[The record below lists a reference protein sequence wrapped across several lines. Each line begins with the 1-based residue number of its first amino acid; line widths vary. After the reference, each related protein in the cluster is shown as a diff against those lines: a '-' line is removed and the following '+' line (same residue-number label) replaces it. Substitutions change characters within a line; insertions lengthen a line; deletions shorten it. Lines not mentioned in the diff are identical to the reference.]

1 MHFIGGKTGFLFLQS
16 FQSKL
21 SFGSKEIVAISCSW
35 CKEAFHN
42 KDSCFNME
50 RYKEHCSLGKST
62 SFICIL
68 FYSLR
73 SSLWRW
79 CHVNPALIQ
88 LKLKWTSRFFY
99 LYSFYLLH
107 FLWGCREYFIY
118 SIFFHLFFFSFDCK
132 SERIE
137 LTWMRFSIRK
147 MTLPRRIKFILAI
160 LAY

>member
-79 CHVNPALIQ
+79 CHVNPVLIQ
-88 LKLKWTSRFFY
+88 LKLKWT
-99 LYSFYLLH
+99 LPHGSFIFTRSICCTSFEVVENIL
-107 FLWGCREYFIY
+107 FILF
-118 SIFFHLFFFSFDCK
+118 FFHLFYFFFFFGLQVR
-132 SERIE
+132 E
-137 LTWMRFSIRK
+137 
-147 MTLPRRIKFILAI
+147 
-160 LAY
+160 